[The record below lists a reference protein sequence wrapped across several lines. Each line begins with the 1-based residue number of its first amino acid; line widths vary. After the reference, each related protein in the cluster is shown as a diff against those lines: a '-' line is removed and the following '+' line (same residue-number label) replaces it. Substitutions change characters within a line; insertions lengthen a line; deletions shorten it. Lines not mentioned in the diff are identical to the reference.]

1 MNVKMI
7 KGQKT
12 TLRPATLEDRHMIF
26 KWGHDSDIASF
37 IYPPGSATKT
47 FEDFCDDWKE
57 NFFTDEEPRLGRM
70 FIILYRDSPVGTV
83 AYNDIDPQDRVELDI
98 WMNSEANCGKGLGPD
113 AINALCS
120 YLSAEF
126 SVRTFMMQPSAR
138 NPRAIRAYEKAGFV
152 RTPATPEQIAKE
164 WGGVDSDDSV
174 LMIRNERDT
183 MDIEIRLLS
192 PSDADVLLNVAPETF
207 DDPIDMR
214 STREFLSD
222 AHHHLAVAVDDGVVV
237 GFISAVHYLHPD
249 KPRPELWINEVGV
262 APTHRGRGLG
272 KAILDRILKE
282 GRHLDC
288 SEAWVLT
295 EVDNIAA
302 MRLYASL
309 GGVEGP
315 HDGVMFTFTLDAD

>member
-1 MNVKMI
+1 
-7 KGQKT
+7 G
-12 TLRPATLEDRHMIF
+12 
-26 KWGHDSDIASF
+26 
-37 IYPPGSATKT
+37 
-47 FEDFCDDWKE
+47 
-57 NFFTDEEPRLGRM
+57 
-70 FIILYRDSPVGTV
+70 
-83 AYNDIDPQDRVELDI
+83 
-98 WMNSEANCGKGLGPD
+98 
-113 AINALCS
+113 
-120 YLSAEF
+120 
-126 SVRTFMMQPSAR
+126 
-138 NPRAIRAYEKAGFV
+138 
-152 RTPATPEQIAKE
+152 
-164 WGGVDSDDSV
+164 
-174 LMIRNERDT
+174 
-183 MDIEIRLLS
+183 
-192 PSDADVLLNVAPETF
+192 TF

-214 STREFLSD
+214 ATREFLND